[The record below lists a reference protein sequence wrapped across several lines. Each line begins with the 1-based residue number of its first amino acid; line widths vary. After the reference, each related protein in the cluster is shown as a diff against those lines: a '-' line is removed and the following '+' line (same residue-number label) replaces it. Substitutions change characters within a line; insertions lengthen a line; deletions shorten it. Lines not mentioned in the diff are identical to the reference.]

1 MSNMKGIAYYNPVQ
15 ILSGE
20 GCLKTYQG
28 FRTFGAR
35 CMIVCSR
42 TAARIS
48 GAFDDARA
56 ALDASGVS
64 YTVFDRVEPNP
75 LVQTC
80 CAAGREAREMGA
92 EFILGIGGGS
102 PLDAA
107 KAIAVFARYPDF
119 EPEDIFKGTFSEAL
133 PVCAVGTTAG
143 TGSEVTQ
150 YSVLTVPSIANKKS
164 VASPLLFPKI
174 AFLDPNYTNTLPFD
188 ATIATAI
195 DALCHAIEGYFS
207 LRACEITDALALR
220 AMALSGGGLRAL
232 LRGELDSEL
241 RARLLYGSTVAGMV
255 IAGTGTGFVHAMGYP
270 LTYFDG
276 IPHGAANGY
285 FIADF
290 LELMSLAR
298 PDKEEDVYR
307 MLEISDIREFRALME
322 QALPNRIS
330 LTRDKVQQYTKS
342 VCKSRHLTSSVF
354 EVTEDVIYDL
364 YKQYM
369 K

>member
-1 MSNMKGIAYYNPVQ
+1 MKEIGYYNPVQ
-15 ILSGE
+15 IIAGE
-20 GCLKTYQG
+20 GCVKEYPS
-28 FRTFGAR
+28 FRMFGSR

-48 GAFDDARA
+48 GALDDVRA
-56 ALDASGVS
+56 VLDAAGVS
-64 YTVFDRVEPNP
+64 FTIFDRVEQNP
-75 LVQTC
+75 LVETC
-80 CAAGREAREMGA
+80 HAGGQEARECGA

-107 KAIAVFARYPDF
+107 KAIAVFARYPEFDA
-119 EPEDIFKGTFSEAL
+119 EDIFKQPISDAL
-133 PVCAVGTTAG
+133 PICAIGTTAG

-150 YSVLTVPSIANKKS
+150 YSVLTVPSISNKKS
-164 VASPLLFPKI
+164 VASPLLFPKV

-207 LRACEITDALALR
+207 LRANDITDALAERAIAIMGTGLRELVRGALDSALR
-220 AMALSGGGLRAL
+220 AK
-232 LRGELDSEL
+232 
-241 RARLLYGSTVAGMV
+241 LLYGSTIAGMV
-255 IAGTGTGFVHAMGYP
+255 ISGTGTGFVHAMGYP

-276 IPHGAANGY
+276 IPHGAANSY

-290 LELMSLAR
+290 VELMSLAR
-298 PDKEEDVYR
+298 ADKEEQIYR
-307 MLEISDIREFRALME
+307 LIGISDIHEFRALIDK
-322 QALPNRIS
+322 AVPNRIH
-330 LTRDKVQQYTKS
+330 LTREKVQQYTKS

-354 EVTEDVIYDL
+354 EVTEDVIYDI
-364 YKQYM
+364 YRQYL